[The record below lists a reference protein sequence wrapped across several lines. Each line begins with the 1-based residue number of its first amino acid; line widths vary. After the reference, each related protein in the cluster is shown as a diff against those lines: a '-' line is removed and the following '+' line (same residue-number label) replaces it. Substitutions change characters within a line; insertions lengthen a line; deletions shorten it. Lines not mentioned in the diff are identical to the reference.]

1 MAVAS
6 RVQEYTLRPPAKI
19 YHMEHYNS
27 WAVMTPDEKLRTFT
41 KKPWIDFGLLSDL
54 WENMYRTTRAIQFN
68 REDWGL
74 ADWALDEVIIQSG
87 EKQYLKQKPA
97 VTNGELTWGSMD
109 HRLSA
114 LSLS

>member
-1 MAVAS
+1 
-6 RVQEYTLRPPAKI
+6 
-19 YHMEHYNS
+19 
-27 WAVMTPDEKLRTFT
+27 
-41 KKPWIDFGLLSDL
+41 
-54 WENMYRTTRAIQFN
+54 MYRTTRAIQFN
-68 REDWGL
+68 TEDWGL